1 MTQSRA
7 DSLYSL
13 RFITLD
19 FNQLTEDTQLG
30 KAMND
35 PWFDQFKIQVETL
48 RNRKILQDEKG
59 FCRIDNFLLRC
70 VVGFTDV
77 FLTEATKTLG
87 EKVPRF
93 IRKMR
98 RMLLDAF
105 RCALRLSIFDE
116 ELNFPRF
123 VISLQEHLK
132 LRQKEVEL
140 SNYKLFH
147 SFALETGTDSLKNVK
162 CCFVVDF
169 EIPDP
174 VRQRFPFI
182 NFSISGST
190 DIKARIYSPEGREIV
205 DFLDPNLVPQ
215 NWFYI
220 SNISR
225 TPMISESVEMAS
237 VVESDP

>member
-1 MTQSRA
+1 MA
-7 DSLYSL
+7 SLYSL
-13 RFITLD
+13 RFLTLD

-35 PWFDQFKIQVETL
+35 SWFDQFKRQIETL
-48 RNRKILQDEKG
+48 RNRKILRNEKG
-59 FCRIDNFLLRC
+59 FCRIDNFLLRY

-77 FLTEATKTLG
+77 FLTEATKTLD
-87 EKVPRF
+87 EKVPCN

-123 VISLQEHLK
+123 LISLQEHLR

-147 SFALETGTDSLKNVK
+147 SFALETGTNSLINVK
-162 CCFVVDF
+162 CYFVVDF

-174 VRQRFPFI
+174 IRQRFPFI

-205 DFLDPNLVPQ
+205 DFLDPNLVTQ

-225 TPMISESVEMAS
+225 TPMISENVEMAS
-237 VVESDP
+237 VVESNL

>member
-1 MTQSRA
+1 
-7 DSLYSL
+7 
-13 RFITLD
+13 
-19 FNQLTEDTQLG
+19 
-30 KAMND
+30 MND
-35 PWFDQFKIQVETL
+35 PWFDQFKIQIEML
-48 RNRKILQDEKG
+48 RNRKILRNEKG

-77 FLTEATKTLG
+77 FLTEAAKTLD
-87 EKVPRF
+87 EKVPQF

-105 RCALRLSIFDE
+105 RCALRLSVFEE

-123 VISLQEHLK
+123 VISLQEHLR

-147 SFALETGTDSLKNVK
+147 SFALETGTASLINVK

-169 EIPDP
+169 EIQDP

-225 TPMISESVEMAS
+225 TPMISESVEIAS